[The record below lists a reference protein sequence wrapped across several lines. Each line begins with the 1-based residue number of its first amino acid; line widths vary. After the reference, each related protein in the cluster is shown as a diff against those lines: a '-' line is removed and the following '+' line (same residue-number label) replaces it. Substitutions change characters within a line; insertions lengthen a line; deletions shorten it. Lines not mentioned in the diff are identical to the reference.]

1 VRPRLLLLGGIDP
14 SGGAGLTVDAV
25 VAAMHGCLGLPVVT
39 AWTVQNRHRFDSRSP
54 LPPDQLAA
62 ALAAA
67 LEDGAVDA
75 VKIGMLGSAAT
86 VAFVAS
92 ALRPLVGR
100 VPIVIDPVLVSTV
113 SGLSAST
120 AMAAAYLEHLLP
132 IASVLLP
139 NHAETAA
146 ICGERA
152 DAALASGCAAVLAK
166 DGHGEGAIV
175 DDVLWRRDHAARHFR
190 RSRLAVGPVRGTGC
204 ALATAV
210 AAQLAGGLPLETAC
224 QQAGDWLHLLLQ
236 ELGPAPVDGLPRLL
250 PLAGAPWVSRTSK

>member
-1 VRPRLLLLGGIDP
+1 
-14 SGGAGLTVDAV
+14 
-25 VAAMHGCLGLPVVT
+25 
-39 AWTVQNRHRFDSRSP
+39 
-54 LPPDQLAA
+54 
-62 ALAAA
+62 
-67 LEDGAVDA
+67 
-75 VKIGMLGSAAT
+75 
-86 VAFVAS
+86 
-92 ALRPLVGR
+92 
-100 VPIVIDPVLVSTV
+100 
-113 SGLSAST
+113 
-120 AMAAAYLEHLLP
+120 MAAAYLEHLLP